1 MTQPPEASRRGDR
14 RWLVATSLLA
24 AAVPLTASRV
34 LAARV
39 DGGLAP
45 ALAALTGQPV
55 SIGAVDFGLTGT
67 VRLTDLAVGDLV
79 AADAVEASVG
89 MGSLLGGRLRA
100 DEVRVE
106 APRLRAR
113 VDGAGGSDLARVIQ
127 RVAARR
133 PVRRGPA
140 GGSERLRR
148 VVVTEGALVVD
159 VVGLGRL
166 EARGVELHPQAGG
179 VRLVTGPITVRGG
192 RGVLA
197 VSAQFERS
205 GADLALSSA
214 RFGRAVAVGG
224 VVRADVGGDPLVVRG
239 AVIGHA
245 LQAGAPALT
254 LVGNLD
260 DRGVPQPVV
269 VAARPDALHV
279 SASAVPLAGL
289 APLVPAGVELR
300 DAHAGGTVTLL
311 RLGERVRFDVQGQ
324 LGGVSLD
331 HPAVSPAPVPVDVEA
346 AARGELAGPIVELRD
361 VHVTRGALTVRAS
374 GRVRRGGAVGFT
386 AGELEVAIDRAGC
399 LALLESL
406 PPPLRG
412 PLGGLTLTGEA
423 SARGRLRVDLDQPA
437 GDGVELETALDLGCV
452 VVADAPLAEPQR
464 LAGASE
470 HVFPDGSRAL
480 VGPGLGDWVRLEQLP
495 PMVALTWVAAEDSR
509 FFTHRGFDLGQI
521 ARSLEVD
528 LREARFARGGST
540 ISQQLVKNA
549 FLTPRRSLDRKLQE
563 AILTWRVES
572 TLDKRTILERYLNV
586 IELGPGIHGISAAA
600 RHWFGKPPTLLSARE
615 VAFLAAMTPEPQS
628 MSRRLAAAGGLDPQ
642 SAERVDTVL
651 RAMRRAGVIRA
662 AEADAARGTSLALR
676 PAALRVVERR

>member
-1 MTQPPEASRRGDR
+1 LTER
-14 RWLVATSLLA
+14 RWLIATSLLA
-24 AAVPLTASRV
+24 TAVPLAASRV
-34 LAARV
+34 LADRV
-39 DGGLAP
+39 DSGLAP
-45 ALAALTGQPV
+45 ALARLTGQPV
-55 SIGAVDFGLTGT
+55 AVGGVDAGLTGT

-79 AADAVEASVG
+79 EADAAEASVG

-100 DEVRVE
+100 DEIRVE

-113 VDGAGGSDLARVIQ
+113 IDGAGGSDLARVVQ

-133 PVRRGPA
+133 PAVRRGPSS
-140 GGSERLRR
+140 GPERLRR

-179 VRLVTGPITVRGG
+179 VRVVTGPITVRGG
-192 RGVLA
+192 RGVLTVA
-197 VSAQFERS
+197 AQFERS
-205 GADLALSSA
+205 GADLALGAA

-224 VVRADVGGDPLVVRG
+224 TVRADVGGEPLVVRG
-239 AVIGHA
+239 AVVGHA
-245 LQAGAPALT
+245 LQAGPPALT
-254 LVGNLD
+254 LIGSLD
-260 DRGVPQPVV
+260 DRGVPQALV
-269 VAARPDALHV
+269 VAARPDAVHV
-279 SASAVPLAGL
+279 RAASVPLAAL
-289 APLVPAGVELR
+289 APLVPAGVDLG
-300 DAHAGGTVTLL
+300 DAHAAGSATLA
-311 RLGERVRFDVQGQ
+311 RTGDRVRFDVVGEI
-324 LGGVSLD
+324 GGVAID
-331 HPAVSPAPVPVDVEA
+331 HPAVSPAAVPIDVTA
-346 AARGELAGPIVELRD
+346 AARGALAGLIVELD
-361 VHVTRGALTVRAS
+361 AAHVTRGALTMRAT
-374 GRVRRGGAVGFT
+374 GRLRRGGAAGVN
-386 AGELEVAIDRAGC
+386 AGELDLSIDRAGC
-399 LALLESL
+399 LALLEAL

-423 SARGRLRVDLDQPA
+423 SAQARLRLDLDQPA
-437 GDGVELETALDLGCV
+437 GDGVELETDLDLGCA
-452 VVADAPLAEPQR
+452 VVADAPLAEPAR

-480 VGPGLGDWVRLEQLP
+480 VGPGLGDWVRLDQLP
-495 PMVALTWVAAEDSR
+495 AMVPLTWVAAEDAR

-563 AILTWRVES
+563 AILTWRVEA

-586 IELGPGIHGISAAA
+586 IELGPGVHGISAAA
-600 RHWFGKPPTLLSARE
+600 RHWFGKPATLLSARE
-615 VAFLAAMTPEPQS
+615 VAFLAAMTPEPTS

-651 RAMRRAGVIRA
+651 RAMRRAGVIRG
-662 AEADAARGTSLALR
+662 AEADAARGQPLALR
-676 PAALRVVERR
+676 AAALRPVERR